1 MLPRVAIVGI
11 GFSPFRS
18 ITPDISFKEM
28 MFEAAIRAYE
38 DAGVYPQQD
47 IDGFVTCEE
56 DFAHG
61 RTIFS
66 IHTPDNLGA
75 VLKPIHTIPGDGI
88 YGLAAGY
95 MQISTGLMSIVA
107 VESHSK
113 ASNMLTPNYLI
124 AHALDLV
131 YNKPL
136 GYNPYFIAG
145 MEMNCYIY
153 LRQERRKSNV
163 HWLLPRIS

>member
-11 GFSPFRS
+11 GFTPFRT

-28 MFEAAIRAYE
+28 MFEAATKAYE
-38 DAGVYPQQD
+38 DAGVCPQHD

-61 RTIFS
+61 RSIFS

-95 MQISTGLMSIVA
+95 MQISTGLMDIVA
-107 VESHSK
+107 VGPTARHQTC
-113 ASNMLTPNYLI
+113 LPLI
-124 AHALDLV
+124 T
-131 YNKPL
+131 
-136 GYNPYFIAG
+136 
-145 MEMNCYIY
+145 
-153 LRQERRKSNV
+153 
-163 HWLLPRIS
+163 